1 MSLTKFGKKMLGFI
15 ALVALV
21 FILFSCDNNTN
32 SDKAEKKAAAEK
44 NASAIFEQ
52 LLWDDSAMK
61 DITNNLTLV
70 TKTRFADTTV
80 TWASDHPDIINPETG
95 KVTVPTPEHE
105 DAILVDQSKPE
116 GSKHVKVKLTAT
128 ISTEYTYTEND
139 KEKTGTVT
147 KKKEFDFTVLCVA
160 EIPAV
165 TIADAKAAAYQYI
178 YEEKGVEKGLV
189 SNSSVVYKTTVYG
202 VVTAKLNAEGA
213 GQFMIHDGT
222 AGIYVYNNKVDVK
235 LGDTVRVTGNIY
247 SYYGS
252 LQIGSEIIVE
262 VVNDRGIVVPAHTEI
277 SVDTWEKTWNE
288 NLPVGY
294 LGGNLYKIYAKLE
307 EGSNGKTSDEFK
319 LVDPTTGEVAWIY
332 YKSYNPDQKEILKSY
347 VGKYVNIT
355 GVTYDRDSRLLKN
368 HLLWDGGIEEA
379 EAPSLDD
386 ETKAN
391 LVKTLVENLAG
402 DYAAGSA
409 LVLPTAN
416 QEYGATITWNI
427 PAEAPYKDGKF
438 SIVDVDTPFT
448 ATAEVKVGEATVT
461 ATVKFT
467 VKKLNKVAVEDAVK
481 LEKGSAVKLAG
492 TVEVVF
498 SSYNNYYLKDNTG
511 AILVYVKAKDGI
523 KVNGETKTL
532 KPGDKVEFIGI
543 VGYFN
548 GTPQITEIVS
558 YTSYEEGTWKIDA
571 PKEVTFAEIKA
582 FTAANAPYGQYLMIR
597 GVVASDGNYVVLK
610 ESTASDAITISLYY
624 STIPDKVAAV
634 KDTDTEVTIFA
645 YYYGNSKAD
654 YTGAIRVIF
663 AGRDG
668 EYFVG
673 DETVIIPE
681 PNTKVIVTDPEVGVA
696 YNLMVVQKNLE
707 GKELYFS
714 GSMSGNF
721 LATSEN
727 DYEAAKVYLE
737 ACEGGF
743 HFYYLEGETKKY
755 IEVFINDSGKNQ
767 IRVVETAT
775 TVWTFDADLQT
786 LVTTIDGT
794 AYYLG
799 TYKTFATFSSSKT
812 SYAATSFVGH
822 LYKASKAVAPDPDPK
837 PEIKTDFPVKSFEE
851 LGNLVPEDGNT
862 TDEKYYVAGYVKS
875 IENPTYGNM
884 TLEDKDGNTFIIYG
898 LYDVTGKVRYDEMK
912 SDKPVVGDIVVI
924 YGILTNFKG
933 DAEIKNGWLV
943 QLGEKVL
950 DAGTDPDPDPRP
962 EITTKFPVKSF
973 LEVKG
978 LIPEAGNET
987 TEKHYV
993 AGYVKEIQNETYGNL
1008 LLEDKDGNTIL
1019 VYGLYDVNGEVRYDA
1034 MTSDKPVVDSIVVV
1048 YGALKNYNGT
1058 LEVVDAC
1065 LYQLG
1070 EKVFTPKQAASNE
1083 AVFEW
1088 VKGNGT
1094 IEDKVLTVVC
1104 EGYTITLAQAGSG
1117 NAVVNSYGEL
1127 RMYQKAIL
1135 TITATNGK
1143 KIKSITF
1150 ADSKGSKSITL
1161 TDANL
1166 SYELSG
1172 GTYTITAKDAANSIG
1187 FTLDS
1192 QIRTKKI
1199 TIVFED

>member
-1 MSLTKFGKKMLGFI
+1 
-15 ALVALV
+15 
-21 FILFSCDNNTN
+21 
-32 SDKAEKKAAAEK
+32 
-44 NASAIFEQ
+44 
-52 LLWDDSAMK
+52 
-61 DITNNLTLV
+61 
-70 TKTRFADTTV
+70 
-80 TWASDHPDIINPETG
+80 
-95 KVTVPTPEHE
+95 
-105 DAILVDQSKPE
+105 
-116 GSKHVKVKLTAT
+116 
-128 ISTEYTYTEND
+128 
-139 KEKTGTVT
+139 
-147 KKKEFDFTVLCVA
+147 
-160 EIPAV
+160 
-165 TIADAKAAAYQYI
+165 
-178 YEEKGVEKGLV
+178 
-189 SNSSVVYKTTVYG
+189 
-202 VVTAKLNAEGA
+202 
-213 GQFMIHDGT
+213 MIHDGT

-235 LGDTVRVTGNIY
+235 VGDTVRVTGNIY

-262 VVNDRGIVVPAHTEI
+262 VVDDRGIEVPAHTEI

-332 YKSYNPDQKEILKSY
+332 YKSYNADQKEILKSY

-379 EAPSLDD
+379 AAPSLDD

-391 LVKTLVENLAG
+391 LVKALLEDLSG
-402 DYAAGSA
+402 DYAAGSSLA
-409 LVLPTAN
+409 LPNEN
-416 QEYGATITWNI
+416 QEYNATIVWNI
-427 PAEAPYKDGKF
+427 PADAPYKDGKF
-438 SIVDVDTPFT
+438 SIVEVDTPFT
-448 ATAEVKVGEATVT
+448 ATAEIKVGEATVT

-481 LEKGSAVKLAG
+481 LEKGSVVKLAG

-511 AILVYVKAKDGI
+511 SILVYVRAKNGI
-523 KVNGETKTL
+523 TVNGETKML

-597 GVVASDGNYVVLK
+597 GVVASDGDYVVLK
-610 ESTASDAITISLYY
+610 ESTASDAISISLYY

-673 DETVIIPE
+673 DEQVIIPE
-681 PNTKVIVTDPEVGVA
+681 PSTKVIVTDPEVGVA
-696 YNLMVVQKNLE
+696 YNLMVIQKKLE

-755 IEVFINDSGKNQ
+755 IEVFMNDSGKNQ
-767 IRVVETAT
+767 IRVADTAT
-775 TVWTFDADLQT
+775 TVWTFDTELQT

-794 AYYLG
+794 SYYLG
-799 TYKTFATFSSSKT
+799 TYGTFTTFSSSKT
-812 SYAATSFVGH
+812 SYAKTSFVGH
-822 LYKASKAVAPDPDPK
+822 LYKASNAVAPDP
-837 PEIKTDFPVKSFEE
+837 E
-851 LGNLVPEDGNT
+851 
-862 TDEKYYVAGYVKS
+862 
-875 IENPTYGNM
+875 
-884 TLEDKDGNTFIIYG
+884 
-898 LYDVTGKVRYDEMK
+898 
-912 SDKPVVGDIVVI
+912 
-924 YGILTNFKG
+924 
-933 DAEIKNGWLV
+933 
-943 QLGEKVL
+943 
-950 DAGTDPDPDPRP
+950 PRP
-962 EITTKFPVKSF
+962 EIKTKFPVKSF

-987 TEKHYV
+987 TEKYYV
-993 AGYVKEIQNETYGNL
+993 AGYVKEIQNEAYGNVL
-1008 LLEDKDGNTIL
+1008 IEDKDGNTIL

-1070 EKVFTPKQAASNE
+1070 EKVFSPKQAAANE

-1094 IEDKVLTVVC
+1094 IENKVLTIVC
-1104 EGYTITLAQAGSG
+1104 EGYTITLAQASST
-1117 NAVVNSYGEL
+1117 NAVVNNYGEL
-1127 RMYQKAIL
+1127 RMYQKAVL

-1161 TDANL
+1161 TDTNL

-1199 TIVFED
+1199 TIVFEG

>member
-1 MSLTKFGKKMLGFI
+1 MSLTKLGKKMLGFI

-21 FILFSCDNNTN
+21 FTLFSCNNNVN
-32 SDKAEKKAAAEK
+32 SDKTEKKAAAKK
-44 NASAIFEQ
+44 NATTIYEQ

-61 DITNNLTLV
+61 DITSNLTLV

-80 TWASDHPDIINPETG
+80 AWASDHPDIINPETG

-105 DAILVDQSKPE
+105 DATLVDQSNPE

-147 KKKEFDFTVLCVA
+147 KKKEFNFTVLCVA

-202 VVTAKLNAEGA
+202 VVTTKLNAEGT

-235 LGDTVRVTGNIY
+235 VGDTVRVTGNIY

-262 VVNDRGIVVPAHTEI
+262 VVDDRGIEVPAHTEI

-332 YKSYNPDQKEILKSY
+332 YKSYNADQKEILKSY

-379 EAPSLDD
+379 AAPSLDD

-391 LVKTLVENLAG
+391 LVKALLEDLSG
-402 DYAAGSA
+402 DYAAGSSLA
-409 LVLPTAN
+409 LPNEN
-416 QEYGATITWNI
+416 QEYNATIVWNI
-427 PAEAPYKDGKF
+427 PADAPYKDGKF
-438 SIVDVDTPFT
+438 SIVEVDTPFT
-448 ATAEVKVGEATVT
+448 ATAEIKVGEATVT

-481 LEKGSAVKLAG
+481 LEKGSVVKLAG

-511 AILVYVKAKDGI
+511 SILVYVRAKNGI
-523 KVNGETKTL
+523 TVNGETKML

-597 GVVASDGNYVVLK
+597 GVVASDGDYVVLK
-610 ESTASDAITISLYY
+610 ESTASDAISISLYY

-673 DETVIIPE
+673 DEQVIIPE
-681 PNTKVIVTDPEVGVA
+681 PSTKVIVTNPEVGVA
-696 YNLMVVQKNLE
+696 YNLMVIQKNLE

-755 IEVFINDSGKNQ
+755 IEVFMNDSGKNQ
-767 IRVVETAT
+767 IRVADTAT
-775 TVWTFDADLQT
+775 TVWTFDAELQT

-794 AYYLG
+794 SYYLG
-799 TYKTFATFSSSKT
+799 TYGTFTTFSSSKT
-812 SYAATSFVGH
+812 SYAKTSFVGH
-822 LYKASKAVAPDPDPK
+822 LYKASNAVAPDPDPK
-837 PEIKTDFPVKSFEE
+837 PEIKTEFPVKSFEE
-851 LGNLVPEDGNT
+851 LGNLVPEVGNT

-884 TLEDKDGNTFIIYG
+884 TLEDKDGNTFVVYG
-898 LYDVTGKVRYDEMK
+898 LYDLTGKVRFDAMK
-912 SDKPVVGDIVVI
+912 SDKPVVGDIVVV
-924 YGILTNFKG
+924 YGVMTNYNGTK
-933 DAEIKNGWLV
+933 EMKNGWLV

-950 DAGTDPDPDPRP
+950 EEEVKPEPNENEVTLDFTNQGYQDKAEVTSLTIDGVTITFDKGTNKNAPKYYDNGAAIRVYGSNTFTISSTKTIISIKLIFGSNDGTN
-962 EITTKFPVKSF
+962 EITSDPNTFTTDTWQGSSTKVVFTVGGT
-973 LEVKG
+973 KG
-978 LIPEAGNET
+978 NRRL
-987 TEKHYV
+987 
-993 AGYVKEIQNETYGNL
+993 Q
-1008 LLEDKDGNTIL
+1008 
-1019 VYGLYDVNGEVRYDA
+1019 
-1034 MTSDKPVVDSIVVV
+1034 SIVV
-1048 YGALKNYNGT
+1048 
-1058 LEVVDAC
+1058 
-1065 LYQLG
+1065 
-1070 EKVFTPKQAASNE
+1070 
-1083 AVFEW
+1083 
-1088 VKGNGT
+1088 
-1094 IEDKVLTVVC
+1094 
-1104 EGYTITLAQAGSG
+1104 
-1117 NAVVNSYGEL
+1117 
-1127 RMYQKAIL
+1127 
-1135 TITATNGK
+1135 
-1143 KIKSITF
+1143 TF
-1150 ADSKGSKSITL
+1150 A
-1161 TDANL
+1161 
-1166 SYELSG
+1166 
-1172 GTYTITAKDAANSIG
+1172 NSQ
-1187 FTLDS
+1187 T
-1192 QIRTKKI
+1192 
-1199 TIVFED
+1199 EE

>member
-1 MSLTKFGKKMLGFI
+1 MSLTKLGKKMLGFI

-21 FILFSCDNNTN
+21 FTLFSCNNNVN

-44 NASAIFEQ
+44 NATTIYEQ

-61 DITNNLTLV
+61 DITSNLTLV

-80 TWASDHPDIINPETG
+80 AWASDHPDIINPETG

-105 DAILVDQSKPE
+105 DATLVDQSNPE

-147 KKKEFDFTVLCVA
+147 KKKEFNFTVLCVA

-202 VVTAKLNAEGA
+202 VVTTKLNAEGT

-235 LGDTVRVTGNIY
+235 VGDTVRVTGNIY

-262 VVNDRGIVVPAHTEI
+262 VVDDRGIEVPAHTEI

-332 YKSYNPDQKEILKSY
+332 YKSYNADQKEILKSY

-379 EAPSLDD
+379 AAPSLDD

-391 LVKTLVENLAG
+391 LVKALLEDLSG
-402 DYAAGSA
+402 DYAAGSSLA
-409 LVLPTAN
+409 LPNEN
-416 QEYGATITWNI
+416 QEYNATIVWNI
-427 PAEAPYKDGKF
+427 PADAPYKDGKF
-438 SIVDVDTPFT
+438 SIVEVDTPFT
-448 ATAEVKVGEATVT
+448 ATAEIKVGEATVT

-481 LEKGSAVKLAG
+481 LEKGSVVKLAG

-511 AILVYVKAKDGI
+511 SILVYVRAKNGI
-523 KVNGETKTL
+523 TVNGETKML

-597 GVVASDGNYVVLK
+597 GAVASDGDYVVLK
-610 ESTASDAITISLYY
+610 ESTASDAISISLYY

-673 DETVIIPE
+673 DEQVIIPE
-681 PNTKVIVTDPEVGVA
+681 PSTKVIVTNPEVGVA
-696 YNLMVVQKNLE
+696 YNLMVIQKNLE

-755 IEVFINDSGKNQ
+755 IEVFMNDSGKNQ
-767 IRVVETAT
+767 IRVADTAT
-775 TVWTFDADLQT
+775 TVWTFDEELQT

-794 AYYLG
+794 SYYLG
-799 TYKTFATFSSSKT
+799 TYGTFTTVSSSRT
-812 SYAATSFVGH
+812 SYAKTSFVGH
-822 LYKASKAVAPDPDPK
+822 LYKASNAVAPDPDP
-837 PEIKTDFPVKSFEE
+837 
-851 LGNLVPEDGNT
+851 N
-862 TDEKYYVAGYVKS
+862 
-875 IENPTYGNM
+875 
-884 TLEDKDGNTFIIYG
+884 
-898 LYDVTGKVRYDEMK
+898 
-912 SDKPVVGDIVVI
+912 
-924 YGILTNFKG
+924 
-933 DAEIKNGWLV
+933 
-943 QLGEKVL
+943 
-950 DAGTDPDPDPRP
+950 PRP
-962 EITTKFPVKSF
+962 EIKTKFPVKSF

-987 TEKHYV
+987 TEKYYV
-993 AGYVKEIQNETYGNL
+993 AGYVKEIQNEAYGNVL
-1008 LLEDKDGNTIL
+1008 IEDKDGNTIL

-1070 EKVFTPKQAASNE
+1070 EKVFSPKQAAANE

-1094 IEDKVLTVVC
+1094 IENKVLTIVC
-1104 EGYTITLAQAGSG
+1104 EGYTITLAQASST
-1117 NAVVNSYGEL
+1117 NAVVNNYGEL
-1127 RMYQKAIL
+1127 RMYQKAVL

-1161 TDANL
+1161 TDTNL

-1199 TIVFED
+1199 TIVFEG

>member
-1 MSLTKFGKKMLGFI
+1 MSLTKLGKKMLGFI

-21 FILFSCDNNTN
+21 FTLFSCNNNVN

-44 NASAIFEQ
+44 NATTIYEQ

-61 DITNNLTLV
+61 DITSNLTLV

-80 TWASDHPDIINPETG
+80 AWASDHPDIINPETG

-105 DAILVDQSKPE
+105 DATLVDQSNPE

-147 KKKEFDFTVLCVA
+147 KKKEFNFTVLCVA

-202 VVTAKLNAEGA
+202 VVTTKLNAEGT

-235 LGDTVRVTGNIY
+235 VGDTVRVTGNIY

-262 VVNDRGIVVPAHTEI
+262 VVDDRGIEVPAHTEI

-332 YKSYNPDQKEILKSY
+332 YKSYNADQKEILKSY

-379 EAPSLDD
+379 AAPSLDD

-391 LVKTLVENLAG
+391 LVKALLEDLSG
-402 DYAAGSA
+402 DYAAGSSLA
-409 LVLPTAN
+409 LPNEN
-416 QEYGATITWNI
+416 QEYNATIVWNI
-427 PAEAPYKDGKF
+427 PADAPYKDGKF
-438 SIVDVDTPFT
+438 SIVEVDTPFT
-448 ATAEVKVGEATVT
+448 ATAEIKVGEATVT

-481 LEKGSAVKLAG
+481 LEKGSVVKLAG

-511 AILVYVKAKDGI
+511 SILVYVRAKNGI
-523 KVNGETKTL
+523 TVNGETKML

-597 GVVASDGNYVVLK
+597 GVVASDGDYVVLK
-610 ESTASDAITISLYY
+610 ESTASDAISISLYY

-673 DETVIIPE
+673 DEQVIIPE
-681 PNTKVIVTDPEVGVA
+681 PSTKVIVTNPEVGVA
-696 YNLMVVQKNLE
+696 YNLMVIQKKLE

-755 IEVFINDSGKNQ
+755 IEVFMNDSGKNQ
-767 IRVVETAT
+767 IRVADTAT
-775 TVWTFDADLQT
+775 TVWTFDAELQT

-794 AYYLG
+794 SYYLG
-799 TYKTFATFSSSKT
+799 TYGTFTTFSSSKT
-812 SYAATSFVGH
+812 SYAKTSFVGH
-822 LYKASKAVAPDPDPK
+822 LYKASNAVAPDPDP
-837 PEIKTDFPVKSFEE
+837 
-851 LGNLVPEDGNT
+851 N
-862 TDEKYYVAGYVKS
+862 
-875 IENPTYGNM
+875 
-884 TLEDKDGNTFIIYG
+884 
-898 LYDVTGKVRYDEMK
+898 
-912 SDKPVVGDIVVI
+912 
-924 YGILTNFKG
+924 
-933 DAEIKNGWLV
+933 
-943 QLGEKVL
+943 
-950 DAGTDPDPDPRP
+950 PRP
-962 EITTKFPVKSF
+962 EIKTKFPVKSF

-987 TEKHYV
+987 TEKYYV
-993 AGYVKEIQNETYGNL
+993 AGYVKEIQNEAYGNVL
-1008 LLEDKDGNTIL
+1008 IEDKDGNTIL

-1058 LEVVDAC
+1058 HEVVDAC

-1070 EKVFTPKQAASNE
+1070 EKVFSPKQAAANE

-1094 IEDKVLTVVC
+1094 IENKVLTIVC
-1104 EGYTITLAQAGSG
+1104 EGYTITLAQASST
-1117 NAVVNSYGEL
+1117 NAVVNNYGEL
-1127 RMYQKAIL
+1127 RMYQKAVL

-1161 TDANL
+1161 TDTNL

-1199 TIVFED
+1199 TIVFEG

>member
-1 MSLTKFGKKMLGFI
+1 MSLTKLGKKMLGFI

-21 FILFSCDNNTN
+21 FTLFSCNNNVN

-44 NASAIFEQ
+44 NATTIYEQ

-61 DITNNLTLV
+61 DITSNLTLV

-80 TWASDHPDIINPETG
+80 AWASDHPDIINPETG

-105 DAILVDQSKPE
+105 DATLVDQSNPE

-147 KKKEFDFTVLCVA
+147 KKKEFNFTVLCVA

-202 VVTAKLNAEGA
+202 VVTTKLNAEGT

-235 LGDTVRVTGNIY
+235 VGDTVRVTGNIY

-262 VVNDRGIVVPAHTEI
+262 VVDDRGIEVPAHTEI

-332 YKSYNPDQKEILKSY
+332 YKSYNADQKEILKSY

-379 EAPSLDD
+379 AAPSLDD

-391 LVKTLVENLAG
+391 LVKALLEDLSG
-402 DYAAGSA
+402 DYAAGSSLA
-409 LVLPTAN
+409 LPNEN
-416 QEYGATITWNI
+416 QEYNATIVWNI
-427 PAEAPYKDGKF
+427 PADAPYKDGKF
-438 SIVDVDTPFT
+438 SIVEVDTPFT
-448 ATAEVKVGEATVT
+448 ATAEIKVGEATVT

-481 LEKGSAVKLAG
+481 LEKGSVVKLAG

-511 AILVYVKAKDGI
+511 SILVYVRAKNGI
-523 KVNGETKTL
+523 TVNGETKML

-571 PKEVTFAEIKA
+571 PKEVTFAELKA
-582 FTAANAPYGQYLMIR
+582 FTAADAPYGQYLMIR
-597 GVVASDGNYVVLK
+597 GVVASDGDYVVLK
-610 ESTASDAITISLYY
+610 ESTASDAISISLYY

-673 DETVIIPE
+673 DEQVIIPE
-681 PNTKVIVTDPEVGVA
+681 PSTKVIVTNPEVGVA
-696 YNLMVVQKNLE
+696 YNLMVIQKNLE

-755 IEVFINDSGKNQ
+755 IEVFMNDSGKNQ
-767 IRVVETAT
+767 IRVADTAT
-775 TVWTFDADLQT
+775 TVWTFDAELQT

-794 AYYLG
+794 SYYLG
-799 TYKTFATFSSSKT
+799 TYGTFTTFSSSKT
-812 SYAATSFVGH
+812 SYAKTSFVGH
-822 LYKASKAVAPDPDPK
+822 LYKASNAVAPDPDP
-837 PEIKTDFPVKSFEE
+837 
-851 LGNLVPEDGNT
+851 N
-862 TDEKYYVAGYVKS
+862 
-875 IENPTYGNM
+875 
-884 TLEDKDGNTFIIYG
+884 
-898 LYDVTGKVRYDEMK
+898 
-912 SDKPVVGDIVVI
+912 
-924 YGILTNFKG
+924 
-933 DAEIKNGWLV
+933 
-943 QLGEKVL
+943 
-950 DAGTDPDPDPRP
+950 PRP
-962 EITTKFPVKSF
+962 EIKTKFPVKSF

-978 LIPEAGNET
+978 LIPETGNET
-987 TEKHYV
+987 TEKYYV
-993 AGYVKEIQNETYGNL
+993 AGYVKEIQNEAYGNVL
-1008 LLEDKDGNTIL
+1008 IEDKDGNTIL

-1058 LEVVDAC
+1058 HEVVDAC

-1070 EKVFTPKQAASNE
+1070 EKVFSPKQAAANE

-1094 IEDKVLTVVC
+1094 IENKVLTIVC
-1104 EGYTITLAQAGSG
+1104 EGYTITLAQASST
-1117 NAVVNSYGEL
+1117 NAVVNNYGEL
-1127 RMYQKAIL
+1127 RMYQKAVL

-1161 TDANL
+1161 TDTNL

-1199 TIVFED
+1199 TIVFEG

>member
-1 MSLTKFGKKMLGFI
+1 
-15 ALVALV
+15 
-21 FILFSCDNNTN
+21 
-32 SDKAEKKAAAEK
+32 
-44 NASAIFEQ
+44 
-52 LLWDDSAMK
+52 
-61 DITNNLTLV
+61 
-70 TKTRFADTTV
+70 
-80 TWASDHPDIINPETG
+80 
-95 KVTVPTPEHE
+95 
-105 DAILVDQSKPE
+105 
-116 GSKHVKVKLTAT
+116 
-128 ISTEYTYTEND
+128 
-139 KEKTGTVT
+139 
-147 KKKEFDFTVLCVA
+147 
-160 EIPAV
+160 
-165 TIADAKAAAYQYI
+165 
-178 YEEKGVEKGLV
+178 
-189 SNSSVVYKTTVYG
+189 
-202 VVTAKLNAEGA
+202 
-213 GQFMIHDGT
+213 
-222 AGIYVYNNKVDVK
+222 
-235 LGDTVRVTGNIY
+235 
-247 SYYGS
+247 
-252 LQIGSEIIVE
+252 
-262 VVNDRGIVVPAHTEI
+262 
-277 SVDTWEKTWNE
+277 
-288 NLPVGY
+288 
-294 LGGNLYKIYAKLE
+294 
-307 EGSNGKTSDEFK
+307 
-319 LVDPTTGEVAWIY
+319 
-332 YKSYNPDQKEILKSY
+332 
-347 VGKYVNIT
+347 
-355 GVTYDRDSRLLKN
+355 
-368 HLLWDGGIEEA
+368 
-379 EAPSLDD
+379 
-386 ETKAN
+386 
-391 LVKTLVENLAG
+391 
-402 DYAAGSA
+402 
-409 LVLPTAN
+409 
-416 QEYGATITWNI
+416 
-427 PAEAPYKDGKF
+427 
-438 SIVDVDTPFT
+438 
-448 ATAEVKVGEATVT
+448 
-461 ATVKFT
+461 
-467 VKKLNKVAVEDAVK
+467 
-481 LEKGSAVKLAG
+481 
-492 TVEVVF
+492 
-498 SSYNNYYLKDNTG
+498 
-511 AILVYVKAKDGI
+511 
-523 KVNGETKTL
+523 
-532 KPGDKVEFIGI
+532 
-543 VGYFN
+543 
-548 GTPQITEIVS
+548 
-558 YTSYEEGTWKIDA
+558 
-571 PKEVTFAEIKA
+571 
-582 FTAANAPYGQYLMIR
+582 MIR

-610 ESTASDAITISLYY
+610 ESTASDAISISLYY
-624 STIPDKVAAV
+624 STIPDRVAAV
-634 KDTDTEVTIFA
+634 KDTDTEVTIFV
-645 YYYGNSKAD
+645 YYYGNSKPD

-673 DETVIIPE
+673 DETVIVPD
-681 PNTKVIVTDPEVGVA
+681 PSTKVIVTDPEVGVA
-696 YNLMVVQKNLE
+696 YNLMVIQKNLE

-721 LATSEN
+721 LATSEH

-755 IEVFINDSGKNQ
+755 IEVFMNDSGKNQ

-799 TYKTFATFSSSKT
+799 TYGTFATFSSSKT
-812 SYAATSFVGH
+812 SYAKTSFVGH

-837 PEIKTDFPVKSFEE
+837 PEIKTNFPVKSFEE
-851 LGNLVPEDGNT
+851 LSNLVPEDGNT

-875 IENPTYGNM
+875 IENPAYGNM

-898 LYDVTGKVRYDEMK
+898 LYDVTGKVRYDAMK
-912 SDKPVVGDIVVI
+912 SDKPVVGDIVVV

-978 LIPEAGNET
+978 LIPEAGNAT
-987 TEKHYV
+987 TEKYYV

-1008 LLEDKDGNTIL
+1008 LIEDKDGNTIL

-1083 AVFEW
+1083 SVFEW
-1088 VKGNGT
+1088 VQGNGT
-1094 IEDKVLTVVC
+1094 IENKVLTIVC
-1104 EGYTITLAQAGSG
+1104 NGYTITLAQAGST
-1117 NAVVNSYGEL
+1117 NAVVNNYGEL
-1127 RMYQKAIL
+1127 RMYKGAIL

-1161 TDANL
+1161 TDDNL

-1172 GTYTITAKDAANSIG
+1172 GTYTITAENAANSIG

>member
-1 MSLTKFGKKMLGFI
+1 MSLTKLGKKMLGFI

-21 FILFSCDNNTN
+21 FTLFSCNNNVN

-44 NASAIFEQ
+44 NATTIYEQ

-61 DITNNLTLV
+61 DITSNLTLV

-80 TWASDHPDIINPETG
+80 AWASDHPDIINPETG

-105 DAILVDQSKPE
+105 DATLVDQSNPE

-147 KKKEFDFTVLCVA
+147 KKKEFNFTVLCVA

-202 VVTAKLNAEGA
+202 VVTTKLNAEGT

-235 LGDTVRVTGNIY
+235 VGDTVRVTGNIY

-262 VVNDRGIVVPAHTEI
+262 VVDDRGIEVPAHTEI

-332 YKSYNPDQKEILKSY
+332 YKSYNADQKEILKSY

-379 EAPSLDD
+379 AAPSLDD

-391 LVKTLVENLAG
+391 LVKALLEDLSG
-402 DYAAGSA
+402 DYAAGSSLA
-409 LVLPTAN
+409 LPN
-416 QEYGATITWNI
+416 ENPEYNATIVWNI
-427 PAEAPYKDGKF
+427 PADAPYKDGKF
-438 SIVDVDTPFT
+438 SIVEVDTPFT
-448 ATAEVKVGEATVT
+448 ATAEIKVGEATVT

-481 LEKGSAVKLAG
+481 LEKGSVVKLAG

-511 AILVYVKAKDGI
+511 SILVYVRAKNGI
-523 KVNGETKTL
+523 TVNGETKML

-597 GVVASDGNYVVLK
+597 GVVASDGDYVVLK
-610 ESTASDAITISLYY
+610 ESTASDAISISLYY

-673 DETVIIPE
+673 DEQVIIPE
-681 PNTKVIVTDPEVGVA
+681 PSTKVIVTDPEVGVA
-696 YNLMVVQKNLE
+696 YNLMVIQKNLE

-755 IEVFINDSGKNQ
+755 IEVFMNDSGKNQ
-767 IRVVETAT
+767 IRVADTAT
-775 TVWTFDADLQT
+775 TVWTFDAELQT

-794 AYYLG
+794 SYYLG
-799 TYKTFATFSSSKT
+799 TYGTFTTFSSSKT
-812 SYAATSFVGH
+812 SYAKTSFVGH
-822 LYKASKAVAPDPDPK
+822 LYKASNAVAPDPDP
-837 PEIKTDFPVKSFEE
+837 
-851 LGNLVPEDGNT
+851 N
-862 TDEKYYVAGYVKS
+862 
-875 IENPTYGNM
+875 
-884 TLEDKDGNTFIIYG
+884 
-898 LYDVTGKVRYDEMK
+898 
-912 SDKPVVGDIVVI
+912 
-924 YGILTNFKG
+924 
-933 DAEIKNGWLV
+933 
-943 QLGEKVL
+943 
-950 DAGTDPDPDPRP
+950 PRP
-962 EITTKFPVKSF
+962 EIKTKFPVKSF

-987 TEKHYV
+987 TEKYYV
-993 AGYVKEIQNETYGNL
+993 AGYVKEIQNEAYGNVL
-1008 LLEDKDGNTIL
+1008 IEDKDGNTIL

-1070 EKVFTPKQAASNE
+1070 EKVFSPKQAAANE

-1094 IEDKVLTVVC
+1094 IENKVLTIVC
-1104 EGYTITLAQAGSG
+1104 EGYTITLAQASST
-1117 NAVVNSYGEL
+1117 NAVVNNYGEL
-1127 RMYQKAIL
+1127 RMYQKAVL

-1161 TDANL
+1161 TDTNL

-1199 TIVFED
+1199 TIVFEG

>member
-1 MSLTKFGKKMLGFI
+1 MSLTKLGKKMLGFI

-21 FILFSCDNNTN
+21 FTLFSCNNNVN

-44 NASAIFEQ
+44 NATTIYEQ

-61 DITNNLTLV
+61 DITSNLTLV

-80 TWASDHPDIINPETG
+80 AWASDHPDIINPETG

-105 DAILVDQSKPE
+105 DATLVDQSNPE

-147 KKKEFDFTVLCVA
+147 KKKEFNFTVLCVA

-202 VVTAKLNAEGA
+202 VVTTKLNAEGT

-235 LGDTVRVTGNIY
+235 VGDTVRVTGNIY

-262 VVNDRGIVVPAHTEI
+262 VVDDRGIEVPAHTEI

-332 YKSYNPDQKEILKSY
+332 YKSYNADQKEILKSY

-379 EAPSLDD
+379 AAPSLDD

-391 LVKTLVENLAG
+391 LVKALLEDLSG
-402 DYAAGSA
+402 DYAAGSSLA
-409 LVLPTAN
+409 LPNEN
-416 QEYGATITWNI
+416 QEYNATIVWNI
-427 PAEAPYKDGKF
+427 PADAPYKDGKF
-438 SIVDVDTPFT
+438 SIVEVDTPFT
-448 ATAEVKVGEATVT
+448 ATAEIKVGEATVT

-481 LEKGSAVKLAG
+481 LEKGSVVKLAG

-511 AILVYVKAKDGI
+511 SILVYVRAKNGI
-523 KVNGETKTL
+523 TVNGETKML

-597 GVVASDGNYVVLK
+597 GVVASDGDYVVLK
-610 ESTASDAITISLYY
+610 ESTASDAISISLYY

-673 DETVIIPE
+673 DEQVIIPE
-681 PNTKVIVTDPEVGVA
+681 PSTKVIVTNPEVGVA
-696 YNLMVVQKNLE
+696 YNLMVIQKNLE

-755 IEVFINDSGKNQ
+755 IEVFMNDSGKNQ
-767 IRVVETAT
+767 IRVADTAT
-775 TVWTFDADLQT
+775 TVWTFDAELQT

-794 AYYLG
+794 SYYLG
-799 TYKTFATFSSSKT
+799 TYGTFTTFSSSKT
-812 SYAATSFVGH
+812 SYAKTSFVGH
-822 LYKASKAVAPDPDPK
+822 LYKASNAVAPDPDP
-837 PEIKTDFPVKSFEE
+837 
-851 LGNLVPEDGNT
+851 N
-862 TDEKYYVAGYVKS
+862 
-875 IENPTYGNM
+875 
-884 TLEDKDGNTFIIYG
+884 
-898 LYDVTGKVRYDEMK
+898 
-912 SDKPVVGDIVVI
+912 
-924 YGILTNFKG
+924 
-933 DAEIKNGWLV
+933 
-943 QLGEKVL
+943 
-950 DAGTDPDPDPRP
+950 PRP
-962 EITTKFPVKSF
+962 EIKTKFPVKSF

-978 LIPEAGNET
+978 LIPETGNET
-987 TEKHYV
+987 TEKYYV
-993 AGYVKEIQNETYGNL
+993 AGYVKEIQNEAYGNVL
-1008 LLEDKDGNTIL
+1008 IEDKDGNTIL

-1070 EKVFTPKQAASNE
+1070 EKVFSPKQAAANE

-1094 IEDKVLTVVC
+1094 IENKVLTIVC
-1104 EGYTITLAQAGSG
+1104 EGYTITLAQASST
-1117 NAVVNSYGEL
+1117 NAVVNNYGEL
-1127 RMYQKAIL
+1127 RMYQKAVL

-1161 TDANL
+1161 TDTNL

-1199 TIVFED
+1199 TIVFEG

>member
-1 MSLTKFGKKMLGFI
+1 MSLTKLGKKMLGFI

-21 FILFSCDNNTN
+21 FTLFSCNNNVN

-44 NASAIFEQ
+44 NATTIYEQ

-61 DITNNLTLV
+61 DITSNLTLV

-80 TWASDHPDIINPETG
+80 AWASDHPDIINPETG

-105 DAILVDQSKPE
+105 DATLVDQSNPE

-128 ISTEYTYTEND
+128 ISTEYTEND

-147 KKKEFDFTVLCVA
+147 KKKEFNFTVLCVA

-202 VVTAKLNAEGA
+202 VVTTKLNAEGT

-235 LGDTVRVTGNIY
+235 VGDTVRVTGNIY

-262 VVNDRGIVVPAHTEI
+262 VVDDRGIEVPAHTEI

-332 YKSYNPDQKEILKSY
+332 YKSYNADQKEILKSY

-379 EAPSLDD
+379 AAPSLDD

-391 LVKTLVENLAG
+391 LVKALLEDLSG
-402 DYAAGSA
+402 DYAAGSSLA
-409 LVLPTAN
+409 LPNEN
-416 QEYGATITWNI
+416 QEYNATIVWNI
-427 PAEAPYKDGKF
+427 PADAPYKDGKF
-438 SIVDVDTPFT
+438 SIVEVDTPFT
-448 ATAEVKVGEATVT
+448 ATAEIKVGEATVT

-481 LEKGSAVKLAG
+481 LEKGSVVKLAG

-511 AILVYVKAKDGI
+511 SILVYVRAKNGI
-523 KVNGETKTL
+523 TVNGETKML

-597 GVVASDGNYVVLK
+597 GVVASDGDYVVLK
-610 ESTASDAITISLYY
+610 ESTASDAISISLYY

-673 DETVIIPE
+673 DEQVIIPE
-681 PNTKVIVTDPEVGVA
+681 PSTKVIVTDPEVGVA
-696 YNLMVVQKNLE
+696 YNLMVIQKKLE

-755 IEVFINDSGKNQ
+755 IEVFMNDSGKNQ
-767 IRVVETAT
+767 IRVADTAT
-775 TVWTFDADLQT
+775 TVWTFDTELQT

-794 AYYLG
+794 SYYLG
-799 TYKTFATFSSSKT
+799 TYGTFTTFSSSKT
-812 SYAATSFVGH
+812 SYAKTSFVGH
-822 LYKASKAVAPDPDPK
+822 LYKASNAVAPDP
-837 PEIKTDFPVKSFEE
+837 E
-851 LGNLVPEDGNT
+851 
-862 TDEKYYVAGYVKS
+862 
-875 IENPTYGNM
+875 
-884 TLEDKDGNTFIIYG
+884 
-898 LYDVTGKVRYDEMK
+898 
-912 SDKPVVGDIVVI
+912 
-924 YGILTNFKG
+924 
-933 DAEIKNGWLV
+933 
-943 QLGEKVL
+943 
-950 DAGTDPDPDPRP
+950 PRP
-962 EITTKFPVKSF
+962 EIKTKFPVKSF

-987 TEKHYV
+987 TEKYYV
-993 AGYVKEIQNETYGNL
+993 AGYVKEIQNEAYGNVL
-1008 LLEDKDGNTIL
+1008 IEDKDGNTIL

-1070 EKVFTPKQAASNE
+1070 EKVFSPKQAAANE

-1094 IEDKVLTVVC
+1094 IENKVLTIVC
-1104 EGYTITLAQAGSG
+1104 EGYTITLAQASST
-1117 NAVVNSYGEL
+1117 NAVVNNYGEL
-1127 RMYQKAIL
+1127 RMYQKAVL

-1161 TDANL
+1161 TDTNL

-1199 TIVFED
+1199 TIVFEG

>member
-1 MSLTKFGKKMLGFI
+1 MSLTKLGKKMLGFI

-21 FILFSCDNNTN
+21 FTLFSCNNNVN

-44 NASAIFEQ
+44 NATTIYEQ

-61 DITNNLTLV
+61 DITSNLTLV

-80 TWASDHPDIINPETG
+80 AWASDHPDIINPETG

-105 DAILVDQSKPE
+105 DATLVDQSNPE

-147 KKKEFDFTVLCVA
+147 KKKEFNFTVLCVA

-202 VVTAKLNAEGA
+202 VVTTKLNAEGT

-235 LGDTVRVTGNIY
+235 VGDTVRVTGNIY

-262 VVNDRGIVVPAHTEI
+262 VVDDRGIEVPAHTEI

-332 YKSYNPDQKEILKSY
+332 YKSYNADQKEILKSY

-379 EAPSLDD
+379 AAPSLDD

-391 LVKTLVENLAG
+391 LVKALLEDLSG
-402 DYAAGSA
+402 DYAAGSSLA
-409 LVLPTAN
+409 LPNEN
-416 QEYGATITWNI
+416 QEYNATIVWNI
-427 PAEAPYKDGKF
+427 PADAPYKDGKF
-438 SIVDVDTPFT
+438 SIVEVDTPFT
-448 ATAEVKVGEATVT
+448 ATAEIKVGEATVT

-481 LEKGSAVKLAG
+481 LEKGSVVKLAG

-511 AILVYVKAKDGI
+511 SILVYVRAKNGI
-523 KVNGETKTL
+523 TVNGETKML

-558 YTSYEEGTWKIDA
+558 YTSYEEGTWKIDT

-597 GVVASDGNYVVLK
+597 GVVASDGDYVVLK
-610 ESTASDAITISLYY
+610 ESTASDAISISLYY

-673 DETVIIPE
+673 DEQVIIPE
-681 PNTKVIVTDPEVGVA
+681 PSTKVIVTNPEVGVA
-696 YNLMVVQKNLE
+696 YNLMVIQKNLE

-727 DYEAAKVYLE
+727 AYEAAKVYLE

-755 IEVFINDSGKNQ
+755 IEVFMNDSGKNQ
-767 IRVVETAT
+767 IRVADTAT
-775 TVWTFDADLQT
+775 TVWTFDAELQT

-794 AYYLG
+794 SYYLG
-799 TYKTFATFSSSKT
+799 TYGTFTTFSSSKT
-812 SYAATSFVGH
+812 SYAKTSFVGH
-822 LYKASKAVAPDPDPK
+822 LYKASNAVAPDPDP
-837 PEIKTDFPVKSFEE
+837 
-851 LGNLVPEDGNT
+851 N
-862 TDEKYYVAGYVKS
+862 
-875 IENPTYGNM
+875 
-884 TLEDKDGNTFIIYG
+884 
-898 LYDVTGKVRYDEMK
+898 
-912 SDKPVVGDIVVI
+912 
-924 YGILTNFKG
+924 
-933 DAEIKNGWLV
+933 
-943 QLGEKVL
+943 
-950 DAGTDPDPDPRP
+950 PRP
-962 EITTKFPVKSF
+962 EIKTKFPVKSF

-987 TEKHYV
+987 TEKYYV
-993 AGYVKEIQNETYGNL
+993 AGYVKEIQNEAYGNVL
-1008 LLEDKDGNTIL
+1008 IEDKDGNTIL

-1070 EKVFTPKQAASNE
+1070 EKVFSPKQAAANE

-1094 IEDKVLTVVC
+1094 IENKVLTIVC
-1104 EGYTITLAQAGSG
+1104 EGYTITLAQASST
-1117 NAVVNSYGEL
+1117 NAVVNNYGEL
-1127 RMYQKAIL
+1127 RMYQKAVL

-1161 TDANL
+1161 TDTNL

-1199 TIVFED
+1199 TIVFEG

>member
-1 MSLTKFGKKMLGFI
+1 MSLTKLGKKMLGFI

-21 FILFSCDNNTN
+21 FTLFSCNNNVN

-44 NASAIFEQ
+44 NATTIYEQ

-61 DITNNLTLV
+61 DITSNLTLV

-80 TWASDHPDIINPETG
+80 AWASDHPDIINPETG

-105 DAILVDQSKPE
+105 DATLVDQSNPE

-147 KKKEFDFTVLCVA
+147 KKKEFNFTVLCVA

-202 VVTAKLNAEGA
+202 VVTTKLNAEGT

-235 LGDTVRVTGNIY
+235 VGDTVRVTGNIY

-262 VVNDRGIVVPAHTEI
+262 VVDDRGIEVPAHTEI

-332 YKSYNPDQKEILKSY
+332 YKSYNADQKEILKSY

-379 EAPSLDD
+379 AAPSLDD

-391 LVKTLVENLAG
+391 LVKALLEDLSG
-402 DYAAGSA
+402 DYAAGSSLA
-409 LVLPTAN
+409 LPNEN
-416 QEYGATITWNI
+416 QEYNATIVWNI
-427 PAEAPYKDGKF
+427 PADAPYKDGKF
-438 SIVDVDTPFT
+438 SIVEVDTPFT
-448 ATAEVKVGEATVT
+448 ATAEIKVGEATVT

-481 LEKGSAVKLAG
+481 LEKGSVVKLAG

-511 AILVYVKAKDGI
+511 SILVYVRAKNGI
-523 KVNGETKTL
+523 TVNGETKML

-597 GVVASDGNYVVLK
+597 GVVASDGDYVVLK
-610 ESTASDAITISLYY
+610 ESTASDAISISLYY

-673 DETVIIPE
+673 DEQVIIPE
-681 PNTKVIVTDPEVGVA
+681 PSTKVIVTNPEVGVA
-696 YNLMVVQKNLE
+696 YNLMVIQKNLE

-755 IEVFINDSGKNQ
+755 IEVFMNDSGKNQ
-767 IRVVETAT
+767 IRVADTAT
-775 TVWTFDADLQT
+775 TVWTFDAELQT

-794 AYYLG
+794 SYYLG
-799 TYKTFATFSSSKT
+799 TYGTFTTFSSSKT
-812 SYAATSFVGH
+812 SYAKTSFVGH
-822 LYKASKAVAPDPDPK
+822 LYKASNAVAPDPDP
-837 PEIKTDFPVKSFEE
+837 
-851 LGNLVPEDGNT
+851 N
-862 TDEKYYVAGYVKS
+862 
-875 IENPTYGNM
+875 
-884 TLEDKDGNTFIIYG
+884 
-898 LYDVTGKVRYDEMK
+898 
-912 SDKPVVGDIVVI
+912 
-924 YGILTNFKG
+924 
-933 DAEIKNGWLV
+933 
-943 QLGEKVL
+943 
-950 DAGTDPDPDPRP
+950 PRP
-962 EITTKFPVKSF
+962 EIKTKFPVKSF

-987 TEKHYV
+987 TEKYYV
-993 AGYVKEIQNETYGNL
+993 AGYVKEIQNEAYGNVL
-1008 LLEDKDGNTIL
+1008 IEDKDGNTIL

-1070 EKVFTPKQAASNE
+1070 EKVFSPKQAAANE

-1094 IEDKVLTVVC
+1094 IENKVLTIVC
-1104 EGYTITLAQAGSG
+1104 EGYTITLAQASST
-1117 NAVVNSYGEL
+1117 NAVVNNYGEL
-1127 RMYQKAIL
+1127 RMYQKAVL

-1161 TDANL
+1161 TDTNL

-1199 TIVFED
+1199 TIVFEG